1 MKRPPTWTTVGII
14 AAVALPIVVIMY
26 NRSSTASGNAED
38 TRSVALSCTTE
49 AAAKYHYHATLTVYI
64 NDEQQT
70 IPANTG
76 VKTTCMNPIHTH
88 DATGLVHVESPV
100 ERDFTL
106 GDFFAVWDEPFNSS
120 QILNQTVDA
129 THRVRMTVNG
139 QESTEFENLVLADD
153 QEIIIY
159 YEEI

>member
-1 MKRPPTWTTVGII
+1 MKRSSAGDKD
-14 AAVALPIVVIMY
+14 
-26 NRSSTASGNAED
+26 NRT
-38 TRSVALSCTTE
+38 VALSCTTE
-49 AAAKYHYHATLTVYI
+49 AAAQYHYHMTLSVYL
-64 NDEQQT
+64 NGEKQT

-76 VKTTCMNPIHTH
+76 VKSTCMNPIHTH

-106 GDFFAVWDEPFNSS
+106 GDFFAVWDEPLSS
-120 QILNQTVDA
+120 TQLLNKTADA

-139 QESTEFENLVLADD
+139 QASTEFENLVLKDD